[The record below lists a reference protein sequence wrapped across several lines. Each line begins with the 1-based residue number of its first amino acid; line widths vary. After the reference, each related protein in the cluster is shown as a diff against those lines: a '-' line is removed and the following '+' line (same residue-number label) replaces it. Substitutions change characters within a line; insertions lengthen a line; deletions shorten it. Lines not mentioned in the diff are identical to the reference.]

1 MGSMFGGGM
10 PSPQPMM
17 MAPPAPAK
25 VEPPVVMPIKDDVA
39 DKQYEQKQ
47 AAVARRGK
55 TSRSNTIIG
64 ADDTLGA

>member
-1 MGSMFGGGM
+1 MGSILGGGM
-10 PSPQPMM
+10 PSAQPM

-25 VEPPVVMPIKDDVA
+25 VEPPIVMPIKDDVA

>member
-1 MGSMFGGGM
+1 
-10 PSPQPMM
+10 MM

-47 AAVARRGK
+47 AAMTRRGK

-64 ADDTLGA
+64 SDDSLGA